1 MPTNTDKITLLR
13 EKVGDGTVDTLLAQ
27 LKANH
32 GEAVAA
38 GIVEKAA
45 KPMMHEGTETP
56 AEESTE
62 EAAKD
67 KKKKG
72 VNPFAKKDDEEVADT
87 QEVEL
92 DSDTVDELALIAET
106 VAETVGPAFDAIAD
120 RLDAFEAVAKE
131 FKGFAEV
138 RTKEVEQLKTLQDQV
153 AMLTKE
159 LAELRGDQP
168 RAAAKGYRASTSADT
183 ITVVTKEGPKADNFF
198 QSFINDFALGNQ
210 AAPVK

>member
-1 MPTNTDKITLLR
+1 MPTNQTKLDILR
-13 EKVGDGTVDTLLAQ
+13 EKVGDEAVTTLLTT
-27 LKANH
+27 LEHNH
-32 GEAVAA
+32 GAAVAA
-38 GIVEKAA
+38 GIVEKAK
-45 KPMMHEGTETP
+45 KPMMMDE
-56 AEESTE
+56 AEMVDNPTE
-62 EAAKD
+62 EAAEPKD

-72 VNPFAKKDDEEVADT
+72 GNPFAKKDDDEVAD
-87 QEVEL
+87 EI

-106 VAETVGPAFDAIAD
+106 VAETVGPAFDAIAA

-153 AMLTKE
+153 AALTKE

-183 ITVVTKEGPKADNFF
+183 ITVVQKEGPKADNFF
-198 QSFINDFALGNQ
+198 DNFINNFALGQ
-210 AAPVK
+210 PAGPVK